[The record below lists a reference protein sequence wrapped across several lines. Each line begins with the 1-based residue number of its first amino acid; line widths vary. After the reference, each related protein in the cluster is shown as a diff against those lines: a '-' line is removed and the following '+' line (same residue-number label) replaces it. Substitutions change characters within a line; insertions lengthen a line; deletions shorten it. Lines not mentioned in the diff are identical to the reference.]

1 MSEEEKARNAGKS
14 GRRKVR
20 KTSEVGTT
28 KSEEESIAEAGSP
41 GSENEDSFIDNPHS
55 EIQNKSENENGEA
68 LNEANPKSEINMEVH
83 HHPEV
88 EKKGL
93 KEYILEGLMIFLA
106 VTMGFF
112 AETIREGIS
121 DTAKGKDYIKSFV
134 QDLRRDTAT
143 FSGVIAFDATK
154 LIALNSIFACYDS
167 IDNNNKSKG
176 CLIPVI
182 KSSVSNRVANFTDGT
197 LQQLKNAGGFRLLNK
212 SDRDSIVA
220 YDHAARAFQ
229 NFESTIFQ
237 QRQDI
242 VRNIYVKLI
251 NFKAETMLLPDS
263 LAVSGNSPLLFS
275 NDKAFINEYFNDLFL
290 YRRVIMTQSA
300 QLGGLSKRATGLI
313 KYFNNKYDLE

>member
-1 MSEEEKARNAGKS
+1 MRTKRVGKS
-14 GRRKVR
+14 GSPKL
-20 KTSEVGTT
+20 
-28 KSEEESIAEAGSP
+28 EEENNSAFDI
-41 GSENEDSFIDNPHS
+41 PHS
-55 EIQNKSENENGEA
+55 EINEPLTTHNSP
-68 LNEANPKSEINMEVH
+68 LTNMEVH

-88 EKKGL
+88 EKKGF

-121 DTAKGKDYIKSFV
+121 ESAKGREYIRSFA

-143 FSGVIAFDATK
+143 FSGVIAFDAAK
-154 LIALNSIFACYDS
+154 LMALKSIFACYDS
-167 IDNNNKSKG
+167 IENNSKSTG
-176 CLIPVI
+176 CLIPVM

-212 SDRDSIVA
+212 SDRDSVVA
-220 YDHAARAFQ
+220 YDHAARAYQ

-242 VRNIYVKLI
+242 VRNIYVKLV
-251 NFKAETMLLPDS
+251 NFKARNEMLPDS
-263 LAVSGNSPLLFS
+263 LAVTGQSPLLFS
-275 NDKAFINEYFNDLFL
+275 NDKASVNEYFNDLFL

-300 QLGGLSKRATGLI
+300 QLGRLSKRATDLI
-313 KYFNNKYDLE
+313 KYFDNKYDLGNE